1 MILMSVSLSSR
12 WVAKLWR
19 SACSVT
25 AFLIPAASAASWNRR
40 LSWRV
45 VIGLPG
51 SDARKQPALLQGYS
65 RIISGWAYLPPL
77 PQQIEHLG
85 RQHHVAVLA
94 ALRLLDPND
103 GLCPVDML
111 DLQPHHLAGAQAAAI
126 AETEQNT
133 GLEARGHGQQT
144 PRLILAHHQ
153 RDLLRLTDVID
164 LGSQIQSPQRHAQ
177 QELQPSHD
185 AVASANA
192 YTSLGQVQ
200 LEAADVIGRG
210 RPGRP
215 LEKCGEPLATA
226 DVAPL
231 RARAELARVHI
242 LDHALAQRADGIR
255 THRQLLS

>member
-1 MILMSVSLSSR
+1 M
-12 WVAKLWR
+12 
-19 SACSVT
+19 
-25 AFLIPAASAASWNRR
+25 
-40 LSWRV
+40 
-45 VIGLPG
+45 
-51 SDARKQPALLQGYS
+51 
-65 RIISGWAYLPPL
+65 
-77 PQQIEHLG
+77 
-85 RQHHVAVLA
+85 
-94 ALRLLDPND
+94 LDPND
-103 GLCPVDML
+103 ALRAVDVGGP
-111 DLQPHHLAGAQAAAI
+111 QSHHLSGPQAATVRK
-126 AETEQNT
+126 AEQHA

-210 RPGRP
+210 RLGRP